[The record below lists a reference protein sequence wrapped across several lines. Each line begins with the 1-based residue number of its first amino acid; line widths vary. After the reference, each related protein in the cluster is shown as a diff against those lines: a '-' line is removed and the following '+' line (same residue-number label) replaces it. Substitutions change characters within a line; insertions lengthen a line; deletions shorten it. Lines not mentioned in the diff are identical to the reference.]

1 MDAYEATRIVFSR
14 IQNLD
19 PNNAAKI
26 MGLLLLQEHGEKEM
40 IRLAFGPE
48 TQLHSV
54 VLKARKEIGLVSVP
68 TSSAPGT
75 PSAAGA
81 PASPFLLRQNSASR
95 LLSGGLPS
103 PLAVSSPSSWAPPS
117 VFSRSNSGTGLNGSL
132 DELQNS
138 DELISPSNVSV
149 SPFYGGGGDLVD
161 EFHLPDQLSFLG
173 DPVAALDSSHS
184 VSITS
189 KLGGDMFHPD
199 IECRSPSG
207 NGDGALFP
215 YGMGWGVNGY
225 HHRRSC
231 SAADLCLGDP
241 AAGFGWKP
249 CLYFARGYCKNGTAC
264 RFLHGL
270 PEEAAAAAAVVA
282 GTKMDGVVEQQFQE
296 LLLRSKSQR
305 IGNASQLMASAFPYS
320 PTGSVPPSPSSSSSK
335 CLSFLLQQQ
344 QQQQQQNESQRAA
357 AAAAAAA
364 LMLGGDEAH
373 KFMGR
378 SRLERSDL
386 MANPGS
392 RQIYLTFPADSTFR
406 EEDVSNYFSI
416 YGPVQD
422 VRIPYQQKRMFGFV
436 TFVYPETVKMI
447 LAKGNPHFV
456 CDSRVLVKPYKE
468 KGKVPDKYRKQQ
480 QQQHAERGDFSACT
494 TPTALDA
501 RDAYD
506 LQLLGARMLYSGGG
520 GQELLLRRKLEEQHQ
535 QAAEM
540 QRAIE
545 LQGRRFMGLHLDLSN
560 RGLSSSAPA
569 SINSPTIAAAQSI
582 GNADGSSNVSSSSS
596 SSQEGSPAEGDKKS
610 LSAAAPEEKV
620 NSGHGLLQQK
630 AGQEQSAREANPN
643 EDGGFQES
651 AEHNL
656 PDSPFASPPTKSPF
670 MPDSF
675 SAGEDMSTCCIT
687 NNSSSSSNNSHLI
700 ASTLLPTTSSLDV
713 PSFSSSCFFQMPRF
727 SSGHGAVGM

>member
-75 PSAAGA
+75 PSAGGA

-149 SPFYGGGGDLVD
+149 SPFYGGGGGGDLVD

-173 DPVAALDSSHS
+173 DPAAALDSSHS

-305 IGNASQLMASAFPYS
+305 IGSASQLMASAFPYS

-335 CLSFLLQQQ
+335 CLSFLLQQ

-468 KGKVPDKYRKQQ
+468 KGKVPDKYRQSSFLNLHHKK

-506 LQLLGARMLYSGGG
+506 LQLLGWIL
-520 GQELLLRRKLEEQHQ
+520 
-535 QAAEM
+535 
-540 QRAIE
+540 IT
-545 LQGRRFMGLHLDLSN
+545 N
-560 RGLSSSAPA
+560 
-569 SINSPTIAAAQSI
+569 
-582 GNADGSSNVSSSSS
+582 
-596 SSQEGSPAEGDKKS
+596 KKS

-630 AGQEQSAREANPN
+630 AGQEESAREANPN

-675 SAGEDMSTCCIT
+675 SAGEDMSTCSIT
-687 NNSSSSSNNSHLI
+687 NNSSSSNNSHLI

>member
-1 MDAYEATRIVFSR
+1 MWSGRNPTRNIYEPRRLESFRRVPATYCYKRRSAGGAEEEEDEEEEEEEEEEEYYYYSFRFTSLMDAYEATRIVFSR

-75 PSAAGA
+75 PSAGGA

-149 SPFYGGGGDLVD
+149 SPFYGGGGGGDLVD

-173 DPVAALDSSHS
+173 DPAAALDSSHS

-270 PEEAAAAAAVVA
+270 PEEAAAAAAVAA

-296 LLLRSKSQR
+296 LLL
-305 IGNASQLMASAFPYS
+305 
-320 PTGSVPPSPSSSSSK
+320 
-335 CLSFLLQQQ
+335 
-344 QQQQQQNESQRAA
+344 RAA

-436 TFVYPETVKMI
+436 TFVYPETVKLI

-468 KGKVPDKYRKQQ
+468 KGKVPDKYRQSFLNLHHKK

-506 LQLLGARMLYSGGG
+506 LQLLGWIL
-520 GQELLLRRKLEEQHQ
+520 
-535 QAAEM
+535 
-540 QRAIE
+540 IT
-545 LQGRRFMGLHLDLSN
+545 N
-560 RGLSSSAPA
+560 
-569 SINSPTIAAAQSI
+569 
-582 GNADGSSNVSSSSS
+582 
-596 SSQEGSPAEGDKKS
+596 KKS

-630 AGQEQSAREANPN
+630 AEQEESAREANPN

-670 MPDSF
+670 MPDSI
-675 SAGEDMSTCCIT
+675 SAGEEDMSTCCIT
-687 NNSSSSSNNSHLI
+687 NNSSNNNSHLI

-713 PSFSSSCFFQMPRF
+713 SSFSSSCFFQMPRF